1 MRNIP
6 VDSGRVTMLYAG
18 SMMPKPLYDSDR
30 QRVEGRQATDD
41 AGTPL
46 WVIDCLVPGDD
57 DGQRAETVGVT
68 VPSRVHPTLHQLAP
82 VRFEGLTAKIYVRD
96 GRAQTSLSAAGI
108 AAESQA

>member
-1 MRNIP
+1 MRSIP

-18 SMMPKPLYDSDR
+18 SLMPKPYYDADR
-30 QRVEGRQATDD
+30 NRVEGRQAADD

-57 DGQRAETVGVT
+57 GQRAETVGVT
-68 VPSRVHPTLHQLAP
+68 VPSKVHPTLQQLAP
-82 VRFEGLTAKIYVRD
+82 VQFEGLTAKVYVRD